1 MILVEAEEALAEAKI
16 ADAEIRSGRRRGPLH
31 GIPIAVKDVID
42 VRGWPTTAGSKLF
55 EGHVAEKDADCV
67 ARLREA
73 GAIIIGKTNLHE
85 LTVGGH
91 GNPWFGKVVNPL
103 NPERGTG
110 GTSSGSAAAVAA
122 GYCVAAIATDTG
134 GSNRSPAAATG
145 LVGYKPARGAVS
157 NAGALPT
164 APTFDAIGPIAVTV
178 RDAWFVYSAMRG
190 NPDSKLREVELSGL
204 KIGVCP
210 DLNNADVDP
219 AVGSAQRTWLEAAA
233 SAGATIKVLHFA
245 QSDEVKE
252 AGKAILM
259 YEFALKYAPLINAHP
274 EKVGEAVRNFV
285 SEGLSIGEDGY
296 RSALAYRADV
306 MSHFQ
311 QMIGSVD
318 VLASPVAPGLAPR
331 LSDEM
336 TRVGA
341 DWVPYGTAGG
351 SFRRWA
357 NFFDVASI
365 AIPLPIAGD
374 LPASIQIAALSSNEE
389 ALFSAAQALSHLS

>member
-1 MILVEAEEALAEAKI
+1 MILVKAEEALASARI
-16 ADAEIRSGRRRGPLH
+16 AEAEILSGRRRGPLH

-55 EGHVAEKDADCV
+55 DGHVAEKDADCV
-67 ARLREA
+67 SRLREA

-91 GNPWFGKVVNPL
+91 ENPWFGKVVNPL

-145 LVGYKPARGAVS
+145 LVGYKPAKGAVS
-157 NAGALPT
+157 NVGALPT
-164 APTFDAIGPIAVTV
+164 APTFDAIGPIAVSV
-178 RDAWFVYSAMRG
+178 QDAWIVYSAMRG
-190 NPDSKLREVELSGL
+190 IPDSELRKIEPSGL
-204 KIGVCP
+204 TIGVCP
-210 DLNNADVDP
+210 DLCSADVDP
-219 AVGSAQRTWLEAAA
+219 AVGSAQGTWLDAAA
-233 SAGATIKVLHFA
+233 SAGATIKVLQFA
-245 QSDEVKE
+245 RSDEVKE

-259 YEFALKYAPLINAHP
+259 YEFALKYGPLIDRHP
-274 EKVGEAVRNFV
+274 EKVGGAVRNFV
-285 SEGLSIGEDGY
+285 SEGLSIGEAAY
-296 RSALAYRADV
+296 RSALAYRSEV
-306 MSHFQ
+306 MPDFRR
-311 QMIGSVD
+311 MIGSVD

-331 LSDEM
+331 LADEM

-341 DWVPYGTAGG
+341 EWVPYGTAGG

-374 LPASIQIAALSSNEE
+374 LPASIQIAALSTNEE
-389 ALFSAAQALSHLS
+389 ALFSAAQALSHLR